1 MRFNDGQK
9 STSINTLNLKKE
21 AGQSQKFKRLILP
34 YKGNQTLTRN
44 AFNNSQRTST
54 KIQGN

>member
-34 YKGNQTLTRN
+34 YKGNQILTRN
-44 AFNNSQRTST
+44 AFDNSQRTSR

>member
-34 YKGNQTLTRN
+34 YKGNQTLTRD

-54 KIQGN
+54 EIQGN